1 MFRIKKGLRLVS
13 AADLKL
19 SLPAAPVT
27 VGSGRWGE
35 AGQWAAGRA
44 QLLPRPGAVP
54 ALGASL
60 LRQSSS
66 PALGA
71 QRRRHVFRGQRERS
85 AAPGGAAQAGG
96 RCGEDQGLSGGCRAS
111 TVLHA
116 ERLQGCPAGRS
127 SSREQPLPGAQIL
140 CVTLKTG
147 KKFAEECLQVQSDE
161 WLPPSLKK
169 TFFFN
174 QITFRYCRPFL

>member
-1 MFRIKKGLRLVS
+1 MQF
-13 AADLKL
+13 L
-19 SLPAAPVT
+19 S
-27 VGSGRWGE
+27 
-35 AGQWAAGRA
+35 
-44 QLLPRPGAVP
+44 
-54 ALGASL
+54 
-60 LRQSSS
+60 
-66 PALGA
+66 ALGA

-147 KKFAEECLQVQSDE
+147 KKFTEECLQVQSDE